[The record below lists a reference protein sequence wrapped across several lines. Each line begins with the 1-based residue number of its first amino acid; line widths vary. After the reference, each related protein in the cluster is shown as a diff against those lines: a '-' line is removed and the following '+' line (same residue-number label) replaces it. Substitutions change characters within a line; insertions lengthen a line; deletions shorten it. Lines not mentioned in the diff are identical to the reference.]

1 MSDALPWL
9 PLYHETF
16 LADTALFSAAEA
28 GAYTFLMLHFWRD
41 GELPA
46 DDEGLREIAR
56 LSPREWKASR
66 AKLAKRFSPD
76 WRHERLDREREKSA
90 DAYRRKVEGGRRG
103 GLARVANLRVV
114 GDSRPLADDEF

>member
-9 PLYHETF
+9 PIYHETF
-16 LADTALFSAAEA
+16 LADTALFSAAET
-28 GAYTFLMLHFWRD
+28 GAYIFMLLHYWRD

-46 DDEGLREIAR
+46 DDKGLREIAR

-76 WRHERLDREREKSA
+76 WRHDRLDRERVKSA
-90 DAYRRKVEGGRRG
+90 EAYQRKVEGGRRG
-103 GLARVANLRVV
+103 GLARVAKLRVV
-114 GDSRPLADDEF
+114 GDSRPLAEDEF

>member
-9 PLYHETF
+9 PLYHEAF
-16 LADTALFSAAEA
+16 LADTALFSAAET
-28 GAYTFLMLHFWRD
+28 GAYISLMLHFWRD
-41 GELPA
+41 GELPT
-46 DDEGLREIAR
+46 DDEGLREIGR

-103 GLARVANLRVV
+103 GLARAAHLKVV
-114 GDSRPLADDEF
+114 GDDRPLADDEF